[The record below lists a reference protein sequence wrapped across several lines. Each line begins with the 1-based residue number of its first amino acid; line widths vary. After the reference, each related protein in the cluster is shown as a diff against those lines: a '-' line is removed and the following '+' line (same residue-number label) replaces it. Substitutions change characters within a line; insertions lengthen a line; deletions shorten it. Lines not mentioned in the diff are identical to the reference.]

1 MPYVTIF
8 TPTFNRAP
16 YLLTL
21 YNSLLKQTCKDFEW
35 YIVDGCS
42 DDNTDEI
49 VEKLI
54 SEKKIPIRF
63 EKNNRRSKYTA
74 LIYYAFQKSDA
85 KLLFI
90 VDSDD
95 TIMPNAVDEI
105 IKNDKKHDSN
115 DVAGYF
121 YLCEYPESQFDIK
134 PLETGK
140 KTHFIELNAQR
151 NDKIDTCCQVYKT
164 SILKN
169 YVFPDFHEE
178 FMPESVIWN
187 KIDQDYKIVEINEI
201 IYSREYQEGG
211 YTKSGRKKN
220 VNSPLGS
227 MESNRYLLDAKIPF
241 VRRLKANLLFTAYG
255 LIAKKSLTEIFK
267 ESTNKLLTI
276 LSVPFSSC
284 IAIFWR
290 GKWKSN

>member
-1 MPYVTIF
+1 M
-8 TPTFNRAP
+8 
-16 YLLTL
+16 
-21 YNSLLKQTCKDFEW
+21 
-35 YIVDGCS
+35 
-42 DDNTDEI
+42 
-49 VEKLI
+49 
-54 SEKKIPIRF
+54 
-63 EKNNRRSKYTA
+63 
-74 LIYYAFQKSDA
+74 
-85 KLLFI
+85 
-90 VDSDD
+90 
-95 TIMPNAVDEI
+95 
-105 IKNDKKHDSN
+105 
-115 DVAGYF
+115 
-121 YLCEYPESQFDIK
+121 
-134 PLETGK
+134 
-140 KTHFIELNAQR
+140 
-151 NDKIDTCCQVYKT
+151 
-164 SILKN
+164 
-169 YVFPDFHEE
+169 FPDFHEE

-290 GKWKSN
+290 KKWKSN